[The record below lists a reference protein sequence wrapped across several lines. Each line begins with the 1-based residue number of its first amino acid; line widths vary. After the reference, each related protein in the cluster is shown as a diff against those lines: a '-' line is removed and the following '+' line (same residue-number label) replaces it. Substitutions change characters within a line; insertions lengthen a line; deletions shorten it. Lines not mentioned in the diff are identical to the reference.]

1 MKLLEMNTIDFQEY
15 MKKNDAVI
23 IPCGAFEIWGPHLP
37 VGADTIIAE
46 EMANRLADRMGW
58 IVGPTISAGDS
69 LFSWGPGAVTVRPD
83 SFRNYL
89 EDVCMSLL
97 KHGIRRFCFLN
108 PHVGN
113 VPMIGHV
120 AAKLKIEHGAS
131 CCLFDW
137 WRFIQP
143 LCSKEKILDTDGI
156 MSHGHASEAGTSL
169 FLYLR
174 PDLVR
179 TDRLIRTEPKKI
191 NEFPDVQVFWS
202 IPDMTDTAMVGDAT
216 TASREKGEKIVEKAL
231 ERMAAFLEQWE
242 K

>member
-15 MKKNDAVI
+15 MKKNDTVI
-23 IPCGAFEIWGPHLP
+23 IPSGAFEIWGPHLP

-46 EMANRLADRMGW
+46 EMATRLADRMGW
-58 IVGPTISAGDS
+58 IVGPTIPAGDS
-69 LFSWGPGAVTVRPD
+69 LFSWGPGAVTVSPE

-89 EDVCMSLL
+89 EDVCMSLE
-97 KHGIRRFCFLN
+97 KHGNRRYSFLN
-108 PHVGN
+108 PHVGY
-113 VPMIGHV
+113 VPMIGQV
-120 AAKLKIEHGAS
+120 AATLKTEHGAS

-174 PDLVR
+174 PDLVK

-231 ERMAAFLEQWE
+231 ERMAAFLEQWGE
-242 K
+242 